1 MGLLHKAAETED
13 DRLVKRCIRANTAI
27 RKLMTAARL
36 EKAVEAFLQNGPEKL
51 HILENLPL
59 VKAEEEAAGAAA
71 AAAAAEED
79 VDMGSGDAST
89 KATAADDS
97 TGAGEGKDGDDE
109 KEGKAKGKGKD
120 SKDTAPTTRKVV
132 VRVPDPSDL
141 PEVTTYIHLL
151 LLSQLSKYGKWSQ
164 VSPAVPRSKP
174 HIMKQ
179 TTHHGCSHHSHI
191 PQLFVPQVAASATLL
206 CQSLRKLNKRTLD
219 RLAARAFSTLSLA
232 HEFLG
237 TLSSIRPYVQTTRAL
252 SPHGGFCHD
261 AVAHLLTYIHKHT
274 HRTDC
279 CLQHIAQH
287 ACITMTWAG
296 RLM

>member
-79 VDMGSGDAST
+79 VDMRSGDAST

-97 TGAGEGKDGDDE
+97 TGAGAGEGKDGDDE
-109 KEGKAKGKGKD
+109 KEGKAKAKGKG
-120 SKDTAPTTRKVV
+120 SKDAAPTTRKVV

-164 VSPAVPRSKP
+164 VSPVPRQRCHETNHTSWLF
-174 HIMKQ
+174 
-179 TTHHGCSHHSHI
+179 TSLT
-191 PQLFVPQVAASATLL
+191 QLFVPQVATSATLL

-237 TLSSIRPYVQTTRAL
+237 TLSSIRPYV
-252 SPHGGFCHD
+252 
-261 AVAHLLTYIHKHT
+261 
-274 HRTDC
+274 
-279 CLQHIAQH
+279 
-287 ACITMTWAG
+287 
-296 RLM
+296 